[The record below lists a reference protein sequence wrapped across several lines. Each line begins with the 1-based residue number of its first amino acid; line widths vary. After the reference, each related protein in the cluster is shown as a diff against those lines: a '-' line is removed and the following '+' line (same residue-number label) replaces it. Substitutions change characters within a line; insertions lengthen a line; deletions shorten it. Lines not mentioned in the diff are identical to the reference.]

1 MKTINVRDFQKRI
14 RSTVDIAQEEGVVLT
29 RHGEPVALVVGLEGM
44 DWEDVLVQTSRSF
57 WKLIQTRRK
66 QKTIPLREMRDR
78 LELGERKRDRS
89 RTDHRNG

>member
-44 DWEDVLVQTSRSF
+44 DWEDVLLQTSRSF
-57 WKLIQTRRK
+57 WKMIQTRRK

-78 LELGERKRDRS
+78 LELGERKRARS
-89 RTDHRNG
+89 RTDHRKG

>member
-1 MKTINVRDFQKRI
+1 VKTINVRDFQKRI

-44 DWEDVLVQTSRSF
+44 DWEDVLLQTSRSF
-57 WKLIQTRRK
+57 WKMIQTRRK

-78 LELGERKRDRS
+78 LELGERKRARS
-89 RTDHRNG
+89 RTDHRKG